1 MTSVVE
7 KIIDWLNENLKGI
20 MVNRAPGVTADIMNK
35 FIVMS
40 HSAGGHVMTEY
51 LNSTCGNVKMQ
62 IMLDP
67 VDGADPFGIKKDF
80 ITTPG
85 VMLPYATPVLI
96 LATELDQAHM
106 GLNPPC
112 APNNMSNLRFYNAM
126 SGPKWFLNVTKYGH
140 VDFYNAEYRDLSKMM
155 CETCKKNCDFA
166 EYKILVK
173 DAILNFID
181 GVFNGKP
188 YSYGNYL
195 KRLIHNSNKP

>member
-7 KIIDWLNENLKGI
+7 KVIAWLNENLKPI
-20 MVNRAPGVTADIMNK
+20 MASRVPGVIADMQNR

-51 LNSTCGNVKMQ
+51 LNSTCGDVKMQ

-85 VMLPYATPVLI
+85 QFLPYATPVLI

-106 GLNPPC
+106 GLSPPC
-112 APNNMSNLRFYNAM
+112 APNNMANLRY
-126 SGPKWFLNVTKYGH
+126 
-140 VDFYNAEYRDLSKMM
+140 
-155 CETCKKNCDFA
+155 
-166 EYKILVK
+166 
-173 DAILNFID
+173 
-181 GVFNGKP
+181 
-188 YSYGNYL
+188 
-195 KRLIHNSNKP
+195 